1 MFNAYIG
8 IGKTTLANEI
18 CIKWARD
25 GFLAHDFHVIILI
38 PLRSVR
44 QKGSL
49 ETVIEELFG
58 KDDYPQ
64 LKKLLGEK
72 SLIILEGLDEMST
85 DQQKDEFFCAL
96 MDCRI
101 FERATILLTSRP
113 HACTNLKVHREIEVI
128 GFGKKEIEEFAKESL
143 GDGEE
148 FKKFLQQFKEHSYL
162 SSLYY
167 NDNILPSTLTE
178 LYQKFIAM
186 ILLRPGNIDK
196 FTNKTAAVSSSIEK
210 KVHKM
215 LNDIPP
221 EAVKTVCALCE
232 LSYHAFFGWCSV
244 KESYKSWGKKGDPK
258 IIFTVED
265 LKQCGFHINDDFDGF
280 GLLKATYVKELLDNT
295 CIYNFVH
302 LSIQECLC
310 AVYIATLSEDEQL
323 HIYKKHRYHQ
333 AYHNIFTFYCGLTQL
348 SCKEVLE
355 EVFIDLT
362 EHDHCVAA
370 RRFIYE
376 SQNSEPPQTAFPF
389 TFNNSMVFSP
399 DDILC
404 ISYVLSHYPV
414 KRLIMELNMQHDHL
428 DDDQVELL
436 ANHYR
441 GNEVLQT
448 VDLSGNALTSK
459 GIKHVMKILA
469 SKPLCYMSS
478 FLFSDVLL
486 TDSPSIK
493 KLDVSQNKIQDEGML
508 VISMSLSHGSTLTEL
523 LVKNCNLS
531 AKGMCHVTIASYC
544 ECSS

>member
-1 MFNAYIG
+1 M
-8 IGKTTLANEI
+8 
-18 CIKWARD
+18 
-25 GFLAHDFHVIILI
+25 
-38 PLRSVR
+38 
-44 QKGSL
+44 
-49 ETVIEELFG
+49 IEELFG
-58 KDDYPQ
+58 KDDYLQ

-96 MDCRI
+96 MNCTI
-101 FERATILLTSRP
+101 FEEATILLTSRP

-162 SSLYY
+162 SSLCYVPLSLVMIIRIFGFLGS
-167 NDNILPSTLTE
+167 ILPSTLTE

-186 ILLRPGNIDK
+186 ILLRPSHIDK
-196 FTNKTAAVSSSIEK
+196 FTYKTPAVSSSIERE
-210 KVHKM
+210 VRKM

-221 EAVKTVCALCE
+221 EAVKTVSALCE
-232 LSYHAFFGWCSV
+232 LAYHAFFGWCS
-244 KESYKSWGKKGDPK
+244 KRESYKSWGKKGDPK

-265 LKQCGFHINDDFDGF
+265 LKQCGFQITDDFDGF
-280 GLLKATYVKELLDNT
+280 GLLKAAYVYELLDNT
-295 CIYNFVH
+295 CTYNFVH

-323 HIYKKHRYHQ
+323 HIYKKHRHHQ
-333 AYHNIFTFYCGLTQL
+333 AYHNIFTFYCGLTQF
-348 SCKEVLE
+348 SCEEVQK

-376 SQNSEPPQTAFPF
+376 SQNSEPPQSAFPF

-428 DDDQVELL
+428 DDDQVEVL
-436 ANHYR
+436 ANHYK
-441 GNEVLQT
+441 GNKELQT
-448 VDLSGNALTSK
+448 VNLSSNSLTSK
-459 GIKHVMKILA
+459 GIEHVMKILA

-478 FLFSDVLL
+478 FYFSHILL

-493 KLDVSQNKIQDEGML
+493 KLDVSQNEIQDKGML
-508 VISMSLSHGSTLTEL
+508 VISVSLSSGSTLTQL
-523 LVKNCNLS
+523 LVKNCDLS
-531 AKGMCHVTIASYC
+531 AKGTYISCYSSYVAIV
-544 ECSS
+544 